1 MCTIYFKIQL
11 FVQNKLFDKS
21 SQGSSQ
27 PIFQPNRR
35 QGCIFDTSKKSTVAL
50 LQSTS
55 AVSATGALNALDFLF
70 CKEKT
75 KLDIQ

>member
-1 MCTIYFKIQL
+1 MCVIHFKIVQL
-11 FVQNKLFDKS
+11 FVQYTNDQFT
-21 SQGSSQ
+21 QGSSK
-27 PIFQPNRR
+27 PIFQSNRR